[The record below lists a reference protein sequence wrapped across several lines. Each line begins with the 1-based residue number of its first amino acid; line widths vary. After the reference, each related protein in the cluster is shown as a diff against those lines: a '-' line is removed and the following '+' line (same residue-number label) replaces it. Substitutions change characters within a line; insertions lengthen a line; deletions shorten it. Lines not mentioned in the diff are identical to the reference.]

1 MKRKGI
7 AFIIIVGLT
16 MSFSNCEGI
25 ATLFHGEKPEEKED
39 VSPFEGT
46 WHGTFDSGFGPGA
59 PMTLVFS
66 GNTWAWTLNDG
77 GGWGF
82 NGTFTYSGNHA
93 ELDCV
98 GGPGGGTADLSGNT
112 LYHRMPNYYGPS
124 WVGTMSR

>member
-7 AFIIIVGLT
+7 ASSISIVVFVML
-16 MSFSNCEGI
+16 FSNCEGV
-25 ATLFHGEKPEEKED
+25 ATLLHGEKPGEKA
-39 VSPFEGT
+39 SPFEGT
-46 WHGTFDSGFGPGA
+46 WHGNDGPGR

-82 NGTFTYSGNHA
+82 NGTFTYSGDHA

-112 LYHRMPNYYGPS
+112 LYHRLPDYFGPS
-124 WVGTMSR
+124 WVGTMTR